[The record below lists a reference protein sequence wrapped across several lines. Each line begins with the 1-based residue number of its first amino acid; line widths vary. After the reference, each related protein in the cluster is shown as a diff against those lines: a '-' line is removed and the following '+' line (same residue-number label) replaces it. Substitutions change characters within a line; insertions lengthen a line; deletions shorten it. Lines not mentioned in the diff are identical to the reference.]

1 MAGKNTSL
9 TPAMGVVLVVVVI
22 ALLVGSGLFVMNNI
36 MTEVQTSRDVQMN
49 LVLSGNDIIVTTL
62 PGGDAVSLRSITV
75 YIDGSNFLSDADRT
89 RMVSIGVLIVYENI
103 AKGITGNRFVMVKG
117 TFSDSNDEILKQIR
131 IHFS

>member
-1 MAGKNTSL
+1 
-9 TPAMGVVLVVVVI
+9 MGVVLVVVVI

-89 RMVSIGVLIVYENI
+89 RMVSIGVPIVYENI
-103 AKGITGNRFVMVKG
+103 AKGITGTRFVMVKG
-117 TFSDSNDEILKQIR
+117 TFSDGNDEILKQIR
-131 IHFS
+131 IQFS